1 MQGIFVKLHSL
12 NSKRTPYND
21 ASLVAIGHKLWA
33 LDLKKNMPFLL
44 YHGFHLRD
52 FPENLY
58 LALSTHALQ
67 MAHDWLGLIK

>member
-1 MQGIFVKLHSL
+1 MKPHRL
-12 NSKRTPYND
+12 NSKRMHYND
-21 ASLVAIGHKLWA
+21 ASLVAIGHKLWV

-58 LALSTHALQ
+58 LTLSMHALQ
-67 MAHDWLGLIK
+67 AVHDWLGLIQ

>member
-1 MQGIFVKLHSL
+1 MKLHSL
-12 NSKRTPYND
+12 NSKCMHYND
-21 ASLVAIGHKLWA
+21 ASLVEIRHKLWA
-33 LDLKKNMPFLL
+33 CDLKKNMSFLL

-67 MAHDWLGLIK
+67 MAHDWLRLIK